1 MAIYKPTDC
10 SPFNGT
16 FDLSADLPI
25 VFECKVDTS
34 NSPVT
39 GYSIEIYNSNN
50 EIIFPGVNRTTGPI
64 KENVTY
70 LTDLKKYV
78 KNRFPSLVSNI
89 RNVNSGLNGTVL
101 EIPAI
106 VNSSDV
112 DNDTTVGRNQI
123 GIVSGETNILVDGQ
137 TYTWKITLYQEV
149 ENGTQ
154 KPFPPTEAKFYD
166 MAVANGTVIG
176 SNEKRIQTAL
186 IDSDDKVVD
195 NLVLLDKFVQ
205 PIQIS
210 GFYGYDPS
218 NPVTSWTGT
227 VPTTFTMTRSLI
239 TGYDSTYGYVY
250 PSTAEGNA
258 FANGQIVPEN
268 ANGFQIFKNG
278 NNPSN
283 LGATDMVDFIY
294 DSGEFEGKMTWKT
307 SAANPEQSYWEQT
320 YLVDSD
326 PDGVF
331 YPLKGD
337 GYSSFALTGSERIIF
352 NNIQKPKVQY
362 GKIYYGSPY
371 NGIFEPHFSTKEIST
386 NNKAPSGTYMLPA
399 GTYTF
404 KQDTSVEGFIGEQN
418 LNFSTTNNN
427 GVVSE
432 WIKIRTTTSGIL
444 YTSKSDS
451 QESFVYFTGKKFVN
465 NTETITLKTDQEVSA
480 DFLMWFSQNVNVSFY
495 QVTVVWNRTS
505 DAANWGTIS
514 NKIVYCRRDGKNY
527 EINTTTQVG
536 EINKTPFKF
545 VEEKPV
551 RIFNTAKE
559 TTKTFG
565 GQDIKDIE
573 NNSCIFYTENN
584 TISSILSVTS
594 NNGVD
599 ITKDCAFEVGNNYI
613 IYTSSSAIPSN
624 LTISVKYIPFNIQ
637 DYTGIIF
644 YNKQAT
650 SNQDTGIIYIRPSI
664 NINKN
669 MIFKEITTT
678 ANPTWFN
685 INYFNK
691 DYNYITYNG
700 NRGFDPEVDKT
711 RYQIKSFYKD
721 SDYNPF
727 SIYKNPEIIT
737 HIETGNKTKTTIK
750 SDGVVNNVDTM
761 NFTVRSNYSQNSY
774 IQWKSYQWILYD
786 SAKRTILEK
795 TEESYSGEI
804 LGNFYG
810 LEPQQYYI
818 LSLILQTNSGKIIE
832 VDYVIYTN
840 FTEATE
846 QRDLVQAEFDCDTLS
861 MKASLKFLDVVLAPD
876 AGQYLSGTA
885 TPDKNTAYYYNLK
898 SDFYKKK
905 NKTTSDYDSIASVD
919 NNGVLTITGQNSL
932 DFSKS
937 FENYAINSN
946 TRTGDIQI
954 DADEIVVEGSFYFST
969 DYNGDIFSVSRGEE
983 GTGTITVSIPEAI
996 KSIGPDGF
1004 VALSDDINKVQ
1015 IGGSNSYLR
1024 IIGSNGIV
1032 SNSNEWQDSS
1042 KFHNTS
1048 IWKVPGAAPNGDRI
1062 NVANFKYAE
1071 VKNSG
1076 TYNKST
1082 YLNIAGP
1089 YNSYDETKPLKD
1101 PMNPAEQKF
1110 SFMSGDNPS
1119 IDAISKIC
1127 SDGPFYINQPDRLIW
1142 LDYKPCEEQM
1152 EVVQDTDKNR
1162 IPVVDKQSVCV
1173 EIPLKWNDDAIWKDG
1188 TYLENGTGLS
1198 AKIGEVRVNGMVVKV
1213 DTISNTTEPTYTST
1227 GLVKQEKVSTSIK
1240 EREVLSQHNLSFRIF
1255 INTNNFTVDQLRSV
1269 CYVSPSPK
1277 I

>member
-34 NSPVT
+34 NTVVT
-39 GYSIEIYNSNN
+39 GYSIEIYDSNN
-50 EIIFPGVNRTTGPI
+50 SLVFPSSSKEQGPVKSNI
-64 KENVTY
+64 TY
-70 LTDLKKYV
+70 LSDLRPYV
-78 KNRFPSLVSNI
+78 TTNFLSLLPNLKNI
-89 RNVNSGLNGTVL
+89 NSGLNGSYL
-101 EIPAI
+101 EIPFYVEAI
-106 VNSSDV
+106 
-112 DNDTTVGRNQI
+112 DTTENSTVSRNQMSANSI
-123 GIVSGETNILVDGQ
+123 PKLVEGQ

-149 ENGTQ
+149 KKGNNVSATTDNSV
-154 KPFPPTEAKFYD
+154 FPPDDEKYYD
-166 MAVANGTVIG
+166 MTVASGTVIG

-186 IDSDDKVVD
+186 IDSDDKVVG
-195 NLVLLDKFVQ
+195 NLALLDKFVQ
-205 PIQIS
+205 PIKIGGLS
-210 GFYGYDPS
+210 GYDPT

-227 VPTTFTMTRSLI
+227 VPTTFTMARSLI

-250 PSTAEGNA
+250 PSTAESNA
-258 FANGQIVPEN
+258 FADGQIVPEN

-307 SAANPEQSYWEQT
+307 SAVNPEQSYWEQT

-326 PDGVF
+326 PGGVF

-352 NNIQKPKVQY
+352 NNIQDPKVQY
-362 GKIYYGSPY
+362 DGIYYGSPY
-371 NGIFEPHFSTKEIST
+371 NGIFEPHFSSKEILI
-386 NNKAPSGTYMLPA
+386 NNKTSSGTYMLPA

-404 KQDTSVEGFIGEQN
+404 KQTPSMGEFTGEQV
-418 LNFSTTNNN
+418 LNFSTTKSD
-427 GVVSE
+427 GVVLE
-432 WIKIRTTTSGIL
+432 WTKIRVTTSSIFYTLKSNSKEIL
-444 YTSKSDS
+444 
-451 QESFVYFTGKKFVN
+451 VYLTGTKFIN

-505 DAANWGTIS
+505 DAANWGTLS
-514 NKIVYCRRDGKNY
+514 NKIIYCRRDGKNY

-551 RIFNTAKE
+551 RIFNTAEE
-559 TTKTFG
+559 TTKAFG
-565 GQDIKDIE
+565 GQDIKDIG
-573 NNSCIFYTENN
+573 NNSRIFN
-584 TISSILSVTS
+584 TNSAISSIFSVTN

-650 SNQDTGIIYIRPSI
+650 FDSDTGIIYIRPSI

-669 MIFKEITTT
+669 MIFKEVMTT

-691 DYNYITYNG
+691 DYNYITYTG
-700 NRGFDPEVDKT
+700 KQGFNPEIDKT

-727 SIYKNPEIIT
+727 SIYKNPEIKT
-737 HIETGNKTKTTIK
+737 QIETANKTATIIE
-750 SDGVVNNVDTM
+750 SDGFINNIDAM
-761 NFTVRSNYSQNSY
+761 NFTVKSNYSQNSY

-786 SAKRTILEK
+786 SAKRTVLEK

-804 LGNFYG
+804 SGNFYG

-832 VDYVIYTN
+832 VDYVIYTD
-840 FTEATE
+840 FTETIE
-846 QRDLVQAEFDCDTLS
+846 QRDLIHAEFDCDTLS

-876 AGQYLSGTA
+876 ADQYLSGEIST
-885 TPDKNTAYYYNLK
+885 TENTEGTAYYYNSK
-898 SDFYKKK
+898 SNFYKKD
-905 NKTTSDYDSIASVD
+905 NQTIASVD
-919 NNGVLTITGQNSL
+919 NGILTITGKNSL

-937 FENYAINSN
+937 FDRYDLTQAK
-946 TRTGDIQI
+946 TGNIQI
-954 DADEIVVEGSFYFST
+954 DADEIVVEGSFDFSE

-983 GTGTITVSIPEAI
+983 GTGTIKISIPKAI
-996 KSIGPDGF
+996 KSTDSDGF
-1004 VALSDDINKVQ
+1004 VTLSDDINKVQ
-1015 IGGSNSYLR
+1015 IGPNSYLR
-1024 IIGSNGIV
+1024 IIDNNGIV

-1042 KFHNTS
+1042 EFHNTS
-1048 IWKVPGAAPNGDRI
+1048 IWQVNGVFPNGNRI
-1062 NVANFKYAE
+1062 NVANFEYAE
-1071 VKNSG
+1071 VDDGGGK
-1076 TYNKST
+1076 YNKNT

-1089 YNSYDETKPLKD
+1089 FNTNSDKAIRN
-1101 PMNPAEQKF
+1101 PMESNQQPF
-1110 SFMSGDNPS
+1110 SFCDKNGVAMKCKDKNGGQLVN
-1119 IDAISKIC
+1119 
-1127 SDGPFYINQPDRLIW
+1127 FNINQPDKLIW
-1142 LDYKPCEEQM
+1142 VDNTPEASPRN
-1152 EVVQDTDKNR
+1152 VVINANGSDVTSEPR
-1162 IPVVDKQSVCV
+1162 SVLSKTAL
-1173 EIPLKWNDDAIWKDG
+1173 IWKDDVIWKDG

-1198 AKIGEVRVNGMVVKV
+1198 AKIGEVRVNGTVVEV
-1213 DTISNTTEPTYTST
+1213 DTISGTNPTYTNT
-1227 GLVKQEKVSTSIK
+1227 GLVKQEKVPTSIK
-1240 EREVLSQHNLSFRIF
+1240 EREVLSEHTLSFRIF
-1255 INTNNFTVDQLRSV
+1255 INTNNFTIDRLRSV
-1269 CYVSPSPK
+1269 CYVN
-1277 I
+1277 

>member
-16 FDLSADLPI
+16 FDLSSDLPI
-25 VFECKVDTS
+25 IFECKIDTS

-50 EIIFPGVNRTTGPI
+50 EIIFPGVDRTTGPI
-64 KENVTY
+64 KSNVTY

-78 KNRFPSLVSNI
+78 ATNFSSLLPNLKNI
-89 RNVNSGLNGTVL
+89 NSGLNGSYL
-101 EIPAI
+101 EIPFYVKEIDAK
-106 VNSSDV
+106 VGS
-112 DNDTTVGRNQI
+112 TVYRNQM
-123 GIVSGETNILVDGQ
+123 SENSTPNLVEDQ

-149 ENGTQ
+149 KRGDSISETTDNSI
-154 KPFPPTEAKFYD
+154 FPPNAEKYYD
-166 MAVANGTVIG
+166 MAVASGTIIG

-195 NLVLLDKFVQ
+195 NLVLIDKFVQ
-205 PIQIS
+205 PIKIDRL
-210 GFYGYDPS
+210 GGYDPS
-218 NPVTSWTGT
+218 NPVTSWSGT
-227 VPTTFTMTRSLI
+227 IPKSFTMTRSLI
-239 TGYDSTYGYVY
+239 TGYDPIYGYVY

-258 FANGQIVPEN
+258 FVNGQIVPEN

-278 NNPSN
+278 NDPSN
-283 LGATDMVDFIY
+283 LGATDMVEFIY
-294 DSGEFEGKMTWKT
+294 DNGEFNGKMTWKT
-307 SAANPEQSYWEQT
+307 SAAKPEQSYWEQT

-326 PDGVF
+326 PGGIF

-352 NNIQKPKVQY
+352 NNIQDSKVQY
-362 GKIYYGSPY
+362 SGIYYGSPY
-371 NGIFEPHFSTKEIST
+371 NGIFKPHFSSKEI
-386 NNKAPSGTYMLPA
+386 
-399 GTYTF
+399 
-404 KQDTSVEGFIGEQN
+404 DGE
-418 LNFSTTNNN
+418 TPT
-427 GVVSE
+427 
-432 WIKIRTTTSGIL
+432 
-444 YTSKSDS
+444 
-451 QESFVYFTGKKFVN
+451 
-465 NTETITLKTDQEVSA
+465 
-480 DFLMWFSQNVNVSFY
+480 Y

-505 DAANWGTIS
+505 DAANWGTLS

-551 RIFNTAKE
+551 KIFNIAEE
-559 TTKTFG
+559 TTNTVG
-565 GQDIKDIE
+565 GQDIE
-573 NNSCIFYTENN
+573 NNSRIFN
-584 TISSILSVTS
+584 TSNAISSILSVI
-594 NNGVD
+594 NNVGVD
-599 ITKDCAFEVGNNYI
+599 VTKDCAFEVGKNYI
-613 IYTSSSAIPSN
+613 IYTSNSAIPSG
-624 LTISVKYIPFNIQ
+624 LTISVKYIPFNIR

-644 YNKQAT
+644 YNKRAT
-650 SNQDTGIIYIRPSI
+650 NDSDTGRIYIRPSI

-678 ANPTWFN
+678 ANSTWFN

-691 DYNYITYNG
+691 DYNYITYTG
-700 NRGFDPEVDKT
+700 NQEFSPEIDKT

-727 SIYKNPEIIT
+727 SIYKNPV
-737 HIETGNKTKTTIK
+737 IETQIETADKNKKILE
-750 SDGVVNNVDTM
+750 SDGFINNVETR

-832 VDYVIYTN
+832 VDYVIYTD

-885 TPDKNTAYYYNLK
+885 TPDEDKDTAYYYNLK

-919 NNGVLTITGQNSL
+919 SNGVLTITGQNSL

-954 DADEIVVEGSFYFST
+954 DTDEIVVEGSFDFSE
-969 DYNGDIFSVSRGEE
+969 DYSGDIFSVSRGEE
-983 GTGTITVSIPEAI
+983 GTGTTKISIPEAI
-996 KSIGPDGF
+996 KSIGSDGF
-1004 VALSDDINKVQ
+1004 VAISDDINKVK
-1015 IGGSNSYLR
+1015 IGPNSYLR
-1024 IIGSNGIV
+1024 IIDNNGIV

-1042 KFHNTS
+1042 EFHNTS
-1048 IWKVPGAAPNGDRI
+1048 IWQVNGAPPSGNRI

-1071 VKNSG
+1071 IDNGDG
-1076 TYNKST
+1076 TYNKDK

-1089 YNSYDETKPLKD
+1089 FNTNSSEAIRN
-1101 PMNPAEQKF
+1101 PMENNQQPF
-1110 SFMSGDNPS
+1110 SFYDSKGVAIQCKKDLDGDQLV
-1119 IDAISKIC
+1119 
-1127 SDGPFYINQPDRLIW
+1127 PFQINQPDKLIW
-1142 LDYKPCEEQM
+1142 VDNAPAESPKN
-1152 EVVQDTDKNR
+1152 VVINANGSDITSAPR
-1162 IPVVDKQSVCV
+1162 SVLLN
-1173 EIPLKWNDDAIWKDG
+1173 EALIWNDDIIWKDG

-1198 AKIGEVRVNGMVVKV
+1198 AKIGEVRVNGMVVET
-1213 DTISNTTEPTYTST
+1213 DTISGTNPTYTNT

-1240 EREVLSQHNLSFRIF
+1240 EREVLSRYNLSFRIF
-1255 INTNNFTVDQLRSV
+1255 INTNNFTIDRLRSA
-1269 CYVSPSPK
+1269 CYVNQLLK

>member
-16 FDLSADLPI
+16 FDLSSDLPI
-25 VFECKVDTS
+25 VFECKIDTS

-64 KENVTY
+64 KSNVTY
-70 LTDLKKYV
+70 LTDLQKYV
-78 KNRFPSLVSNI
+78 ATNFSSLLPNLKNI
-89 RNVNSGLNGTVL
+89 NSGLNGSYL
-101 EIPAI
+101 EIPFYVKEIDAK
-106 VNSSDV
+106 VGS
-112 DNDTTVGRNQI
+112 TVSRNQMSENSI
-123 GIVSGETNILVDGQ
+123 PNLVEGQ
-137 TYTWKITLYQEV
+137 TYTWKITLYQKGDSV
-149 ENGTQ
+149 SATTDNSI
-154 KPFPPTEAKFYD
+154 FPPNDEKYYD
-166 MAVANGTVIG
+166 MTVTSGTVIG

-186 IDSDDKVVD
+186 IDNDDKVVD
-195 NLVLLDKFVQ
+195 NLVLIDKFVQ
-205 PIQIS
+205 PIKID
-210 GFYGYDPS
+210 GFNGYDPS
-218 NPVTSWTGT
+218 NPVKSWTGT
-227 VPTTFTMTRSLI
+227 VPATFTMTRSLI
-239 TGYDSTYGYVY
+239 TGYDSTYGYIY

-278 NNPSN
+278 NDPSN

-294 DSGEFEGKMTWKT
+294 DSGEFDGKMTWKT

-320 YLVDSD
+320 YFVDSD
-326 PDGVF
+326 PGGVF

-352 NNIQKPKVQY
+352 NNIQDSKIQY
-362 GKIYYGSPY
+362 GEIYYGSPY
-371 NGIFEPHFSTKEIST
+371 NGIFEPHFS
-386 NNKAPSGTYMLPA
+386 
-399 GTYTF
+399 
-404 KQDTSVEGFIGEQN
+404 
-418 LNFSTTNNN
+418 
-427 GVVSE
+427 
-432 WIKIRTTTSGIL
+432 
-444 YTSKSDS
+444 SK
-451 QESFVYFTGKKFVN
+451 
-465 NTETITLKTDQEVSA
+465 KTDGETSA
-480 DFLMWFSQNVNVSFY
+480 Y

-505 DAANWGTIS
+505 DAVNWGTLS

-551 RIFNTAKE
+551 RIFNTATE
-559 TTKTFG
+559 NRESRTG
-565 GQDIKDIE
+565 VPCG
-573 NNSCIFYTENN
+573 NNSYIFSPIYDAIYSI
-584 TISSILSVTS
+584 ISVKKID
-594 NNGVD
+594 GVD
-599 ITKDCAFEVGNNYI
+599 ITKDCAFEVGKNYI
-613 IYTSSSAIPSN
+613 IYTPN
-624 LTISVKYIPFNIQ
+624 SVTPPPIVRVQYIPFYIQ
-637 DYTGIIF
+637 DYAGIIF
-644 YNKQAT
+644 YNKRAT
-650 SNQDTGIIYIRPSI
+650 PDSDTGIVYIRPSI

-669 MIFKEITTT
+669 MIFKEVTTT

-691 DYNYITYNG
+691 DYNYITYIG
-700 NRGFDPEVDKT
+700 NQGFNPEIDKT

-727 SIYKNPEIIT
+727 SIYKNPEIVSTIS
-737 HIETGNKTKTTIK
+737 GNEIK
-750 SDGVVNNVDTM
+750 SDGAINAITTR
-761 NFTVRSNYSQNSY
+761 NFTVASTYDQNSY

-795 TEESYSGEI
+795 TDEQYDGEI
-804 LGNFYG
+804 TATFYG
-810 LEPQQYYI
+810 LDQQQYYI
-818 LSLILQTNSGKIIE
+818 LSLILQTNTGKIIE
-832 VDYVIYTN
+832 IDYAIYSD
-840 FTEATE
+840 FTETAE
-846 QRDLVQAEFDCDTLS
+846 QRDLVDAEFDCDTLS
-861 MKASLKFLDVVLAPD
+861 MKSSLKFLDVVLAPD
-876 AGQYLSGTA
+876 AGQYLFGTA
-885 TPDKNTAYYYNLK
+885 LPDPDKDTAYYYNLK

-905 NKTTSDYDSIASVD
+905 KDQTTSDYDSIASVD
-919 NNGVLTITGQNSL
+919 SNGVLTITGQNSL

-996 KSIGPDGF
+996 KSIGSDGF
-1004 VALSDDINKVQ
+1004 VTISDDINKVQ
-1015 IGGSNSYLR
+1015 IGPNSYLR
-1024 IIGSNGIV
+1024 IIDKNGIV

-1042 KFHNTS
+1042 EFHNTS
-1048 IWKVPGAAPNGDRI
+1048 IWQVNEYVPSGNRI

-1071 VKNSG
+1071 VDNGDG
-1076 TYNKST
+1076 TYNKNK

-1089 YNSYDETKPLKD
+1089 FNTNSDQAIRN
-1101 PMNPAEQKF
+1101 PMENNQQPF
-1110 SFMSGDNPS
+1110 SFYDNGNIAMQCKKGDQ
-1119 IDAISKIC
+1119 IVA
-1127 SDGPFYINQPDRLIW
+1127 FQINQPDKLIW
-1142 LDYKPCEEQM
+1142 VDNVPEKTPKN
-1152 EVVQDTDKNR
+1152 VVIDANESVVTPAPRSVLLKNAL
-1162 IPVVDKQSVCV
+1162 I
-1173 EIPLKWNDDAIWKDG
+1173 WNDNAIWKDG

-1198 AKIGEVRVNGMVVKV
+1198 AKIGEVRVNGDVVEV
-1213 DTISNTTEPTYTST
+1213 DTISGTNPTYTNT
-1227 GLVKQEKVSTSIK
+1227 GLAKQEKVPAFIT
-1240 EREVLSQHNLSFRIF
+1240 EREALSGYNLSFRIF

>member
-16 FDLSADLPI
+16 FDLSSDLPI
-25 VFECKVDTS
+25 VFECKIDTS

-64 KENVTY
+64 KSNVTY

-78 KNRFPSLVSNI
+78 QNKFPSLVSNI

-106 VNSSDV
+106 VNRSDV

-123 GIVSGETNILVDGQ
+123 GIVGGETNILVDGQ

-149 ENGTQ
+149 KRGNNVSETTDNSI
-154 KPFPPTEAKFYD
+154 FPPDAEKYYD
-166 MAVANGTVIG
+166 MTVASGTVIG

-195 NLVLLDKFVQ
+195 NLVLIDKFVQ
-205 PIQIS
+205 PIKIGRLS
-210 GFYGYDPS
+210 GYDPS
-218 NPVTSWTGT
+218 NPVTSWSGT
-227 VPTTFTMTRSLI
+227 IPKSFTMTRSLI

-250 PSTAEGNA
+250 PSTAEGNV
-258 FANGQIVPEN
+258 FANGQIIPEN

-283 LGATDMVDFIY
+283 LGATDMIDFIY
-294 DSGEFEGKMTWKT
+294 DNGEFEGEMTWKT

-320 YLVDSD
+320 YVVDGD
-326 PDGVF
+326 PSGVF

-352 NNIQKPKVQY
+352 NNIQDSKVQY
-362 GKIYYGSPY
+362 GGVYYGSPY
-371 NGIFEPHFSTKEIST
+371 NGIFKPKFSSKKIDGE
-386 NNKAPSGTYMLPA
+386 
-399 GTYTF
+399 
-404 KQDTSVEGFIGEQN
+404 TS
-418 LNFSTTNNN
+418 
-427 GVVSE
+427 
-432 WIKIRTTTSGIL
+432 
-444 YTSKSDS
+444 
-451 QESFVYFTGKKFVN
+451 
-465 NTETITLKTDQEVSA
+465 A
-480 DFLMWFSQNVNVSFY
+480 Y
-495 QVTVVWNRTS
+495 QVTVIWSRTT
-505 DAANWGTIS
+505 DAANWGTLS

-551 RIFNTAKE
+551 KIFNIAEE
-559 TTKTFG
+559 TTNTVG
-565 GQDIKDIE
+565 GQDIE
-573 NNSCIFYTENN
+573 NNSRIFN
-584 TISSILSVTS
+584 TSNAISSILSVI
-594 NNGVD
+594 NNVGVD
-599 ITKDCAFEVGNNYI
+599 VTKDCAFEVGKNYI
-613 IYTSSSAIPSN
+613 IYTSNSAIPSG
-624 LTISVKYIPFNIQ
+624 LTISVKYIPFNIR

-644 YNKQAT
+644 YNKRAT
-650 SNQDTGIIYIRPSI
+650 NDSDAGRIYIRPSI

-678 ANPTWFN
+678 ANSTWFN

-691 DYNYITYNG
+691 DYNYITYTG
-700 NRGFDPEVDKT
+700 NQGFSPEIDKT

-727 SIYKNPEIIT
+727 SIYKNPEIET
-737 HIETGNKTKTTIK
+737 QIETGNKTKMTIK

-832 VDYVIYTN
+832 VDYVIYTD
-840 FTEATE
+840 FIEKTE

-876 AGQYLSGTA
+876 ADDYLPENPSTTGTE
-885 TPDKNTAYYYNLK
+885 YYYNLK
-898 SDFYKKK
+898 SDFYKKD
-905 NKTTSDYDSIASVD
+905 NQAIASVD
-919 NNGVLTITGQNSL
+919 NSGVLTITGQNSL

-937 FENYAINSN
+937 FENYAINSD
-946 TRTGDIQI
+946 TRTGSTQI
-954 DADEIVVEGSFYFST
+954 DADEIVVEGSFNFST
-969 DYNGDIFSVSRGEE
+969 DYNGDIFSISRGEE
-983 GTGTITVSIPEAI
+983 GIGTIKVSIPEAI
-996 KSIGPDGF
+996 KSADSDGL
-1004 VALSDDINKVQ
+1004 VTLSDDINKVQ
-1015 IGGSNSYLR
+1015 IGGTNSYLR

-1048 IWKVPGAAPNGDRI
+1048 IWQVAGVKPSGNRI

-1071 VKNSG
+1071 VDNGDG
-1076 TYNKST
+1076 TYDKNT

-1089 YNSYDETKPLKD
+1089 FNTNSDKAIRN
-1101 PMNPAEQKF
+1101 PMENNQQPF
-1110 SFMSGDNPS
+1110 SFYDNGNIAMQCKKGDQ
-1119 IDAISKIC
+1119 IVAFK
-1127 SDGPFYINQPDRLIW
+1127 INQPDKLIW
-1142 LDYKPCEEQM
+1142 VDNAPETSPRN
-1152 EVVQDTDKNR
+1152 VVINANGSDVTPEPR
-1162 IPVVDKQSVCV
+1162 SVLSTKD
-1173 EIPLKWNDDAIWKDG
+1173 LKWNDDAIWKDG

-1198 AKIGEVRVNGMVVKV
+1198 AKIGEVRVNGTVVEV
-1213 DTISNTTEPTYTST
+1213 DTISGTKPTYTNT
-1227 GLVKQEKVSTSIK
+1227 GLVKQEKVSASIK
-1240 EREVLSQHNLSFRIF
+1240 EREALSRHNLSFRIF
-1255 INTNNFTVDQLRSV
+1255 INTNNFTIDRLKSA
-1269 CYVSPSPK
+1269 CYVNQLPE

>member
-25 VFECKVDTS
+25 VFECKIDTS

-50 EIIFPGVNRTTGPI
+50 EIIFPGVNRATGPI
-64 KENVTY
+64 ESNVTY

-78 KNRFPSLVSNI
+78 KNKFPSLVSNI

-123 GIVSGETNILVDGQ
+123 GIASGETNILVDGQ

-166 MAVANGTVIG
+166 MAIANGTVIG

-210 GFYGYDPS
+210 GFDKYDPS
-218 NPVTSWTGT
+218 NPVTSWTGD

-258 FANGQIVPEN
+258 FANGQIVPES

-283 LGATDMVDFIY
+283 LGATDMVEFIY
-294 DSGEFEGKMTWKT
+294 NGEFRGKMTWKT

-326 PDGVF
+326 PNGVF

-352 NNIQKPKVQY
+352 NNIQKSKVQY
-362 GKIYYGSPY
+362 DKFYYGSPY
-371 NGIFEPHFSTKEIST
+371 NGIFEPHFSSKKAL
-386 NNKAPSGTYMLPA
+386 NNNIIAA

-404 KQDTSVEGFIGEQN
+404 KQILSLPSDVIEQDLRFITTQKKDESTTILKCNKIEITSGVVRYVKEQNNVKILAYFIGTGGWYNDGYQ
-418 LNFSTTNNN
+418 T
-427 GVVSE
+427 
-432 WIKIRTTTSGIL
+432 IIL
-444 YTSKSDS
+444 
-451 QESFVYFTGKKFVN
+451 ES
-465 NTETITLKTDQEVSA
+465 DQEVSS
-480 DFLMWFSQNVNVSFY
+480 DFFKWFSQNANVSTTSY
-495 QVTVVWNRTS
+495 QVTVTWNRTT
-505 DAANWGTIS
+505 DAANWGALS
-514 NKIVYCRRDGKNY
+514 NKIIYCRRDGKNY

-551 RIFNTAKE
+551 KIFNTATVE
-559 TTKTFG
+559 TQNQITG
-565 GQDIKDIE
+565 DDSE
-573 NNSCIFYTENN
+573 SNPRIFHTSKA
-584 TISSILSVTS
+584 ISSILSVT
-594 NNGVD
+594 NNSDVD
-599 ITKDCAFEVGNNYI
+599 ITKDCAFEVGQNYI
-613 IYTSSSAIPSN
+613 IYTSSSTIPSN

-637 DYTGIIF
+637 DYTGVIF

-650 SNQDTGIIYIRPSI
+650 PDSNTGIIYIRPSI

-669 MIFKEITTT
+669 MIFKEVTTT

-700 NRGFDPEVDKT
+700 NRGFAPEIDKT

-727 SIYKNPEIIT
+727 SIYKNPEIAT
-737 HIETGNKTKTTIK
+737 QIETGNKIEIIQ
-750 SDGVVNNVDTM
+750 SDGVVNNVETM

-832 VDYVIYTN
+832 IDYVIYTD
-840 FTEATE
+840 FTEITE
-846 QRDLVQAEFDCDTLS
+846 QRDLVHAEFDCDTLS
-861 MKASLKFLDVVLAPD
+861 MKSSLKFLDVVLAPD
-876 AGQYLSGTA
+876 ANNYSPE
-885 TPDKNTAYYYNLK
+885 TPSTKGTAYYYNLK
-898 SDFYKKK
+898 SDFYKKD
-905 NKTTSDYDSIASVD
+905 NQAIASVD
-919 NNGVLTITGQNSL
+919 NGVLTITGQNSL

-937 FENYAINSN
+937 FENYAINSD
-946 TRTGDIQI
+946 TRTGSIQI
-954 DADEIVVEGSFYFST
+954 DADEIVVEGSFDFSE

-983 GTGTITVSIPEAI
+983 GTGTIKVSIPKAI
-996 KSIGPDGF
+996 KSTDSDGF
-1004 VALSDDINKVQ
+1004 VTLSDDINKVQ

-1042 KFHNTS
+1042 KFHSTS
-1048 IWKVPGAAPNGDRI
+1048 IWQVNGAPPSGNRI

-1071 VKNSG
+1071 IDNGDG
-1076 TYNKST
+1076 TYNKDK

-1089 YNSYDETKPLKD
+1089 FNTNSSEAIRN
-1101 PMNPAEQKF
+1101 PMGNNQQPF
-1110 SFMSGDNPS
+1110 SFYDSKGVAMQCKKDLDGDQLV
-1119 IDAISKIC
+1119 
-1127 SDGPFYINQPDRLIW
+1127 PFQINQPDKLIW
-1142 LDYKPCEEQM
+1142 VDNTPVESPKNVVINANGSDITSAPRSVLL
-1152 EVVQDTDKNR
+1152 EVAL
-1162 IPVVDKQSVCV
+1162 I
-1173 EIPLKWNDDAIWKDG
+1173 WNDDAIWKDG

-1198 AKIGEVRVNGMVVKV
+1198 AKIGEVRVNGDIVEV

>member
-50 EIIFPGVNRTTGPI
+50 EIIFPGVNRATGPI
-64 KENVTY
+64 ESNVTY

-195 NLVLLDKFVQ
+195 NLVLIDKFVQ

-210 GFYGYDPS
+210 GFDDYDPS
-218 NPVTSWTGT
+218 NPVTSWTGD

-258 FANGQIVPEN
+258 FANGQIVPES

-278 NNPSN
+278 NDPAN
-283 LGATDMVDFIY
+283 LTATDMVEFVY
-294 DSGEFEGKMTWKT
+294 DGVGFKGNMTWKT
-307 SAANPEQSYWEQT
+307 SAAKPEQSYWEQVYT
-320 YLVDSD
+320 VDSD
-326 PDGVF
+326 PAGVF
-331 YPLKGD
+331 YPLTGD
-337 GYSSFALTGSERIIF
+337 GYSTFALTGSERIIF
-352 NNIQKPKVQY
+352 NSIQDSKVQY
-362 GKIYYGSPY
+362 GRIYYGSPY
-371 NGIFEPHFSTKEIST
+371 NGIFEPHFS
-386 NNKAPSGTYMLPA
+386 
-399 GTYTF
+399 
-404 KQDTSVEGFIGEQN
+404 
-418 LNFSTTNNN
+418 
-427 GVVSE
+427 
-432 WIKIRTTTSGIL
+432 
-444 YTSKSDS
+444 SK
-451 QESFVYFTGKKFVN
+451 
-465 NTETITLKTDQEVSA
+465 KTDGETPA
-480 DFLMWFSQNVNVSFY
+480 Y
-495 QVTVVWNRTS
+495 QVTVVWNRTG
-505 DAANWGTIS
+505 DAANWGTLS

-551 RIFNTAKE
+551 RIFNTATEK
-559 TTKTFG
+559 
-565 GQDIKDIE
+565 IE
-573 NNSCIFYTENN
+573 IQTGVPCKNNSYMFSTYNAIYSI
-584 TISSILSVTS
+584 ISIKEI
-594 NNGVD
+594 NGVD
-599 ITKDCAFEVGNNYI
+599 ITKDCAFEVGKHYI
-613 IYTSSSAIPSN
+613 IYTPSSDTMSRLRI
-624 LTISVKYIPFNIQ
+624 TVKYVPFYIR
-637 DYTGIIF
+637 DYTGVIF

-650 SNQDTGIIYIRPSI
+650 PDSNTGIVYIRPSI

-669 MIFKEITTT
+669 MIFKEVTTT
-678 ANPTWFN
+678 ANSTWFN

-691 DYNYITYNG
+691 DYNYITYTG
-700 NRGFDPEVDKT
+700 NQGFNPEIDKT

-737 HIETGNKTKTTIK
+737 QIETGNKTKTTIK

-786 SAKRTILEK
+786 SAKRTVLEK

-832 VDYVIYTN
+832 IDYVIYTN

-885 TPDKNTAYYYNLK
+885 TPDKDTAYYYNLK

-905 NKTTSDYDSIASVD
+905 NKTTSNYDSIASVD
-919 NNGVLTITGQNSL
+919 SNGVLTITGQNSL

-983 GTGTITVSIPEAI
+983 GADTITVSIPEAI

-1004 VALSDDINKVQ
+1004 VTLSDDINKVQ
-1015 IGGSNSYLR
+1015 IGPNSYLR
-1024 IIGSNGIV
+1024 IIDNNGIV

-1042 KFHNTS
+1042 EFHNTS
-1048 IWKVPGAAPNGDRI
+1048 IWQVNGAPPSGNRI

-1071 VKNSG
+1071 IDNGDG
-1076 TYNKST
+1076 TYNKDK

-1089 YNSYDETKPLKD
+1089 FNTNSSEAIRN
-1101 PMNPAEQKF
+1101 PMGNNQQPF
-1110 SFMSGDNPS
+1110 SFYDSKGVAMQCKKDLDGDQLV
-1119 IDAISKIC
+1119 
-1127 SDGPFYINQPDRLIW
+1127 PFQINQPDKLIW
-1142 LDYKPCEEQM
+1142 VDNTPVESPKNVVINANGSDITSAPRSVLL
-1152 EVVQDTDKNR
+1152 EVAL
-1162 IPVVDKQSVCV
+1162 I
-1173 EIPLKWNDDAIWKDG
+1173 WNDDAIWKDG

-1198 AKIGEVRVNGMVVKV
+1198 AKIGEVRVNGDIVEV

-1269 CYVSPSPK
+1269 CYVSPSQK